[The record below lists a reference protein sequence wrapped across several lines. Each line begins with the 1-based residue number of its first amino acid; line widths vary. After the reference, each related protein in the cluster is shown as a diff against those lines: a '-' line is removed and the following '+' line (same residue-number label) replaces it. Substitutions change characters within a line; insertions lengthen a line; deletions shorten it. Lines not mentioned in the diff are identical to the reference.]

1 MSRQNVRWGLLSTA
15 RINERL
21 IPPIRDC
28 ERSELVAVAS
38 RTQGKA
44 EAYASDWGIPK
55 AYGSYQE
62 MLDAPDIDAVYIS
75 LPNSLHA
82 QWCIQA
88 AAAGK
93 HILCEKPLALS
104 TEEVDRIDAAVR
116 QHNVILQE
124 GAMYRYHMQTANV
137 CELISSGV
145 IGDVRAVN
153 GTLAF
158 VLDNPGD
165 VRLEPDLGGGALWDL
180 GCYPVSFIRTVLDA
194 EPTAVA
200 AVQATDARGIDLS
213 LTGLLS
219 FAGGVSGRF
228 FCSFAALPRWH
239 AEIIGDAGRIELD
252 HPWLNNIGE
261 PAHLHLTTL
270 AQEAPESVFGDN
282 VANQV
287 TERLRY
293 ENVNPY
299 VDEVEAMVRAVLD
312 GETPVISLA
321 SSRGN
326 IATLVALYRAAREG
340 TVVPLS

>member
-21 IPPIRDC
+21 IPPMRAC

-38 RTQGKA
+38 RTQSKA
-44 EAYASDWGIPK
+44 DAYASEWAIPN
-55 AYGSYQE
+55 AYGSYQA

-82 QWCIQA
+82 QWCVQA

-104 TEEVDRIDAAVR
+104 TEEVDQIDTAVR

-137 CELISSGV
+137 CELIASGV
-145 IGDVRAVN
+145 IGEVRAVN
-153 GTLAF
+153 GTFTF

-165 VRLEPDLGGGALWDL
+165 FRLEPDLGGGSLWDVGSYL
-180 GCYPVSFIRTVLDA
+180 VSFIRTVLDA
-194 EPTAVA
+194 EPTSVA
-200 AVQATDARGIDLS
+200 AVQTTDARGIDLS

-239 AEIIGDAGRIELD
+239 AEIIGNAGRIELD

-261 PAHLHLTTL
+261 PAHLHITTVSED
-270 AQEAPESVFGDN
+270 ASASTFGDN
-282 VANQV
+282 VAEQV

-299 VDEVEAMVRAVLD
+299 SDEVKAMVGAILD
-312 GETPVISLA
+312 GEAPVISMA

-326 IATLVALYRAAREG
+326 IAALVALYRAAREG
-340 TVVPLS
+340 TVVPLP

>member
-21 IPPIRDC
+21 IPPMRAC

-38 RTQGKA
+38 RTQSKA
-44 EAYASDWGIPK
+44 DAYASEWGIPN
-55 AYGSYQE
+55 AYGSYQA

-75 LPNSLHA
+75 LPNNLHA

-93 HILCEKPLALS
+93 HILCEKPLALT
-104 TEEVDRIDAAVR
+104 TEEVDQIDTAVQR
-116 QHNVILQE
+116 HNVILQE

-137 CELISSGV
+137 CELIASGV
-145 IGDVRAVN
+145 IGEVRAVN
-153 GTLAF
+153 GTFTF

-165 VRLEPDLGGGALWDL
+165 FRLEPDLGGGSLWDV
-180 GCYPVSFIRTVLDA
+180 GSYPVSFIRTVLDA

-228 FCSFAALPRWH
+228 FCSFATLPRWH
-239 AEIIGDAGRIELD
+239 AEIIGNAGRIELD

-261 PAHLHLTTL
+261 PAHLHITT
-270 AQEAPESVFGDN
+270 ASPDAPKSMFGDN
-282 VANQV
+282 VTDQV
-287 TERLRY
+287 TEKLRY

-299 VDEVEAMVRAVLD
+299 SDEVEAMVGTILD
-312 GETPVISLA
+312 GKAPVISLA

-340 TVVPLS
+340 TVVPLF

>member
-21 IPPIRDC
+21 IPPMRAC
-28 ERSELVAVAS
+28 ERSELVAVAR
-38 RTQGKA
+38 RTQSKA
-44 EAYASDWGIPK
+44 DAYASEWAIPN

-82 QWCIQA
+82 QWCVQA

-104 TEEVDRIDAAVR
+104 TEEVDQIDTAVR

-137 CELISSGV
+137 CELIASGV
-145 IGDVRAVN
+145 IGEVRAVN
-153 GTLAF
+153 GTFTF

-165 VRLEPDLGGGALWDL
+165 FRLEPDLGGGSLWDV
-180 GCYPVSFIRTVLDA
+180 GSYPVSFIRTVLDA
-194 EPTAVA
+194 EPTSVA

-239 AEIIGDAGRIELD
+239 AEIIGNAGRIELD

-261 PAHLHLTTL
+261 PAHLHITTVSED
-270 AQEAPESVFGDN
+270 ASASTFGDN
-282 VANQV
+282 VAEQV

-299 VDEVEAMVRAVLD
+299 SDEVKAMVGAILD
-312 GETPVISLA
+312 GEAPVISMA

-326 IATLVALYRAAREG
+326 IAALVALYRAAREG
-340 TVVPLS
+340 TVVPLP